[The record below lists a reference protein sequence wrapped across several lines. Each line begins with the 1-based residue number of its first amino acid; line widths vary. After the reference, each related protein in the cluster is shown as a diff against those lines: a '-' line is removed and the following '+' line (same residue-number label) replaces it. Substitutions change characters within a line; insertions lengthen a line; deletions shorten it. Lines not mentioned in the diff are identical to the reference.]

1 MGDDKSMK
9 GEKYLF
15 VVSGPSGT
23 GKDTVVAKL
32 LSEHPD
38 VKKTVSAT
46 TRPMREGEV
55 DGVSYHFLSKEHF
68 KEALDSD
75 GIVEYTCYCDN
86 YYGTLRSEI
95 ERHMKAEEPVILVI
109 EVEGAGNIK
118 RLYPGATTIF
128 VLPPNMQE
136 LEHRLR
142 FRGTESEEV
151 IQKRL
156 KRAETE
162 IARSADYDEHVINDV
177 VQDCADRIYGIIRN
191 RLSQQD

>member
-1 MGDDKSMK
+1 MK

-32 LSEHPD
+32 LSDHPE

-46 TRPMREGEV
+46 TRAMREGEV
-55 DGVSYHFLSKEHF
+55 DGVSYHFLSREHF
-68 KEALDSD
+68 KEALDAG

-95 ERHMKAEEPVILVI
+95 ERHMQARQPVILVI

-118 RLYPGATTIF
+118 KLYPGATTIF
-128 VLPPNMQE
+128 VLPPDMAE
-136 LEHRLR
+136 LERRLR
-142 FRGTESEEV
+142 VRGTESEET

-156 KRAETE
+156 RRAETE
-162 IARSADYDEHVINDV
+162 IARSADYDEHVVNDV
-177 VQDCADRIYGIIRN
+177 VQDCSDRIHDIIRN
-191 RLSQQD
+191 RLMENDD